1 MGTSASATSQAA
13 PFAPTH
19 QADHQGNGMAE
30 HRRSLQSVNIHNSKT
45 KSIITNKVAPVVI
58 TNNCREEFQIHDKIQ
73 SSNYSMG
80 RISDLLPEHYLVL
93 GEFFMVQDIYNRA
106 DVLNT
111 TKSHGAPNF
120 RKVKG
125 NYPLFGMGQPSLN
138 GFKQVLQRLQI
149 DGCEE
154 VVFICVREEPV
165 VFFRSDGDFI
175 PYTPRGRENLH
186 ENLHDLDRE
195 LSAEQIELSIRKEL
209 CDFAK
214 LSENM
219 FYVYNDIEHF
229 KDDPQ
234 QVQILSEEDIHVTE
248 EVYKRPLFS
257 QPLHRYYR
265 LPLPMEGAPLEKTF
279 DAFVNILRVTPNL
292 SLMRDSSR
300 PLPALLFSCQVG
312 VGRTNLGLIL
322 GAIVF
327 HHLQGASESPRQEIQ
342 KSEHKLDFQVIE
354 LLISHLPKGQQVL
367 DEVDDAIAMC
377 SEMHN
382 IKDAVFENKLK
393 LEGIG
398 EDYQIQGKSTK
409 AYFLQRTLQSL
420 ERYVYLLVF
429 NAYLHDQYPQ
439 AFPQSFSQWLCMNA
453 WIYRLLACMDSSE
466 LSAPASLITDG
477 IRVLVSSKFL
487 ATDLLSTAKEM
498 KVANFRRVSKMALY
512 GMAQPNSEALA
523 VVMSYLTDQ
532 RRGHSTILWLNLQEE
547 LVLEANGQM
556 FTPREPGS
564 LEQPIP
570 VCVQHPQKLQE
581 MELTLKHDIL
591 RCEKWLGVIT
601 EQDKQM
607 RMFKTCHT
615 IEELFVHQKSVHP
628 GLSYQRIPL
637 SDCCAPKEEVFDQ
650 LLEAMKSSLAEDP
663 NCAFIFNCHD
673 GKDRT
678 TAAMVIATLTLWH
691 INGFPE
697 CEEDEF
703 VSVPNAKYTKGEF
716 EVVMQVVRVLPEGHR
731 VKREVDIALD
741 VVSETMTPMHYH
753 LREIIISTYR
763 QIKMAKSEADAQWL
777 RLRSLQYLE
786 RYIYLILFN
795 CYLHLEKKDS
805 WRRSFSQWMSQVAA
819 RAGVYA
825 ILNHL
830 GFSEFENPDDSL
842 MARLRFRWL
851 PHSAQFIPMLMSL
864 ICLCVEDCGQ
874 GKMNPAWHSRT
885 VKSHV
890 LWRNCISYI
899 LYL

>member
-154 VVFICVREEPV
+154 VVFICVRKEPV

-265 LPLPMEGAPLEKTF
+265 LPLPMEGAPLEETF

-312 VGRTNLGLIL
+312 VGRTNLVLLI
-322 GAIVF
+322 F
-327 HHLQGASESPRQEIQ
+327 HLFHRQEIQ

-354 LLISHLPKGQQVL
+354 LLISRLPKGQQVL

-564 LEQPIP
+564 LEQMNIHLNDSFKK
-570 VCVQHPQKLQE
+570 V
-581 MELTLKHDIL
+581 TLN
-591 RCEKWLGVIT
+591 T
-601 EQDKQM
+601 SM

-697 CEEDEF
+697 CEEDEI

-716 EVVMQVVRVLPEGHR
+716 EVVMQVVRVLPDGHR

-741 VVSETMTPMHYH
+741 VVNETMTPMHYH

-763 QIKMAKSEADAQWL
+763 QVKADAQWL

-819 RAGVYA
+819 KAGVYA

-842 MARLRFRWL
+842 MARLRFRWF
-851 PHSAQFIPMLMSL
+851 PHSAQFIPM
-864 ICLCVEDCGQ
+864 
-874 GKMNPAWHSRT
+874 
-885 VKSHV
+885 
-890 LWRNCISYI
+890 
-899 LYL
+899 

>member
-30 HRRSLQSVNIHNSKT
+30 HRRFLQSVNIRNSKA

-58 TNNCREEFQIHDKIQ
+58 TKNCREEFQIHDKIQ
-73 SSNYSMG
+73 SANYSMG

-93 GEFFMVQDIYNRA
+93 GEFFMVQDVYNRA

-111 TKSHGAPNF
+111 TKSHGSPNF

-125 NYPLFGMGQPSLN
+125 NYPLFGMGQPSLS

-149 DGCEE
+149 DGCE
-154 VVFICVREEPV
+154 VMIFICLREEPV

-229 KDDPQ
+229 KDEPQ

-265 LPLPMEGAPLEKTF
+265 LPLPMEGAPLEETF
-279 DAFVNILRVTPNL
+279 DAFVNILRETPNL

-327 HHLQGASESPRQEIQ
+327 HRLQGASKSPRY
-342 KSEHKLDFQVIE
+342 
-354 LLISHLPKGQQVL
+354 LLNCQYNFNYCLLSQRRG
-367 DEVDDAIAMC
+367 
-377 SEMHN
+377 S
-382 IKDAVFENKLK
+382 
-393 LEGIG
+393 
-398 EDYQIQGKSTK
+398 STK
-409 AYFLQRTLQSL
+409 GYFLQRTLQSL
-420 ERYVYLLVF
+420 ERYVYLLIF

-439 AFPQSFSQWLCMNA
+439 AFPQNFSQWLCMNA
-453 WIYRLLACMDSSE
+453 WIYRLLASMDSSE

-477 IRVLVSSKFL
+477 IRFL

-556 FTPREPGS
+556 FTPREPGC

-570 VCVQHPQKLQE
+570 VCVQHPQQLQE
-581 MELTLKHDIL
+581 MELALKQDVL
-591 RCEKWLGVIT
+591 RCEKWLEVIT

-615 IEELFVHQKSVHP
+615 IEELFVHQKSIHP
-628 GLSYQRIPL
+628 SLSYQRIPM
-637 SDCCAPKEEVFDQ
+637 SDCCAPKEEVFDH
-650 LLEAMKSSLAEDP
+650 LLEAMKSSLAENP
-663 NCAFIFNCHD
+663 KCAFIFNCHN

-697 CEEDEF
+697 CEEDEI
-703 VSVPNAKYTKGEF
+703 VSVPDAKYTKGEF
-716 EVVMQVVRVLPEGHR
+716 EVVMQVVRVLPDGHR
-731 VKREVDIALD
+731 VKREVDVALD

-805 WRRSFSQWMSQVAA
+805 WRRSFSQWMYQVAA

-830 GFSEFENPDDSL
+830 GFSEFENPDDSP

-851 PHSAQFIPMLMSL
+851 PHSTEHLFYPSCPSDL
-864 ICLCVEDCGQ
+864 
-874 GKMNPAWHSRT
+874 
-885 VKSHV
+885 
-890 LWRNCISYI
+890 NCT
-899 LYL
+899 

>member
-30 HRRSLQSVNIHNSKT
+30 HRRFLQSVNIRNSKA

-58 TNNCREEFQIHDKIQ
+58 TKNCREEFQIHDKIQ
-73 SSNYSMG
+73 SANYSMG

-93 GEFFMVQDIYNRA
+93 GEFFMVQDVYNRA

-111 TKSHGAPNF
+111 TKSHGSPNF

-125 NYPLFGMGQPSLN
+125 NYPLFGMGQPSLS

-149 DGCEE
+149 DGCE
-154 VVFICVREEPV
+154 VIFICLREEPV

-229 KDDPQ
+229 KDEPQ

-265 LPLPMEGAPLEKTF
+265 LPLPMEGAPLEETF
-279 DAFVNILRVTPNL
+279 DAFVNILRETPNL

-312 VGRTNLGLIL
+312 VGRTNLVLL
-322 GAIVF
+322 TLHLF
-327 HHLQGASESPRQEIQ
+327 HRHEIQ
-342 KSEHKLDFQVIE
+342 KSEHKLDFQVIQ
-354 LLISHLPKGQQVL
+354 LLISRLPKGQQVL
-367 DEVDDAIAMC
+367 DEVRVDDAVAMC

-382 IKDAVFENKLK
+382 IKNAVYENKLK

-398 EDYQIQGKSTK
+398 EDYQIQGSSTK
-409 AYFLQRTLQSL
+409 GYFLQRTLQSL
-420 ERYVYLLVF
+420 ERYVYLLIF

-439 AFPQSFSQWLCMNA
+439 AFPQNFSQWLCMNA
-453 WIYRLLACMDSSE
+453 WIYRLLASMDSSE
-466 LSAPASLITDG
+466 LSAPARSSL
-477 IRVLVSSKFL
+477 KNEFL

-564 LEQPIP
+564 IWPSP
-570 VCVQHPQKLQE
+570 QE
-581 MELTLKHDIL
+581 MELALKQDVL
-591 RCEKWLGVIT
+591 RCEKWLEVIT

-615 IEELFVHQKSVHP
+615 IEELFVHQKSIHP
-628 GLSYQRIPL
+628 GLSYQRIPM
-637 SDCCAPKEEVFDQ
+637 SDCCAPKEEVFDH
-650 LLEAMKSSLAEDP
+650 LLEAMKSSLAENP
-663 NCAFIFNCHD
+663 KCAFIFNCHN

-697 CEEDEF
+697 CEEDEI
-703 VSVPNAKYTKGEF
+703 VSVPDAKYTKGEF
-716 EVVMQVVRVLPEGHR
+716 EVVMQVVRVLPDGHR
-731 VKREVDIALD
+731 VKREVDVALD

-805 WRRSFSQWMSQVAA
+805 WRRSFSQWMYQVAA

-830 GFSEFENPDDSL
+830 GFSEFENPDDSP

-851 PHSAQFIPMLMSL
+851 PHSTEHLFYPSCPSDL
-864 ICLCVEDCGQ
+864 
-874 GKMNPAWHSRT
+874 
-885 VKSHV
+885 
-890 LWRNCISYI
+890 NCT
-899 LYL
+899 

>member
-1 MGTSASATSQAA
+1 MVIFICPNSEVLTTLTTICSA
-13 PFAPTH
+13 
-19 QADHQGNGMAE
+19 D
-30 HRRSLQSVNIHNSKT
+30 RRSNIDQVNCCLSQKICEQE
-45 KSIITNKVAPVVI
+45 VI
-58 TNNCREEFQIHDKIQ
+58 
-73 SSNYSMG
+73 
-80 RISDLLPEHYLVL
+80 
-93 GEFFMVQDIYNRA
+93 
-106 DVLNT
+106 
-111 TKSHGAPNF
+111 
-120 RKVKG
+120 
-125 NYPLFGMGQPSLN
+125 
-138 GFKQVLQRLQI
+138 
-149 DGCEE
+149 
-154 VVFICVREEPV
+154 FICLREEPV

-229 KDDPQ
+229 KDEPQ
-234 QVQILSEEDIHVTE
+234 QE
-248 EVYKRPLFS
+248 
-257 QPLHRYYR
+257 
-265 LPLPMEGAPLEKTF
+265 
-279 DAFVNILRVTPNL
+279 TPNL

-322 GAIVF
+322 GALVF
-327 HHLQGASESPRQEIQ
+327 HRLQGASKNPRHEIQ
-342 KSEHKLDFQVIE
+342 KSEHKLDFQVIQ
-354 LLISHLPKGQQVL
+354 LLISRLPKGQQVL
-367 DEVDDAIAMC
+367 DEVDDAVAMC

-382 IKDAVFENKLK
+382 IKNAVYENKLK

-398 EDYQIQGKSTK
+398 EDYQIQGSSTK
-409 AYFLQRTLQSL
+409 GYFLQRTLQSL
-420 ERYVYLLVF
+420 ERYVYLLIF

-439 AFPQSFSQWLCMNA
+439 AFPQNFSQWLCMNA
-453 WIYRLLACMDSSE
+453 WIYRLLASMDSSE

-477 IRVLVSSKFL
+477 IRVLVSSEFL

-556 FTPREPGS
+556 FTPREPGC

-570 VCVQHPQKLQE
+570 VCVQHPQQLQ
-581 MELTLKHDIL
+581 
-591 RCEKWLGVIT
+591 
-601 EQDKQM
+601 
-607 RMFKTCHT
+607 
-615 IEELFVHQKSVHP
+615 
-628 GLSYQRIPL
+628 
-637 SDCCAPKEEVFDQ
+637 VFDH
-650 LLEAMKSSLAEDP
+650 LLEAMKSSLAENP
-663 NCAFIFNCHD
+663 KCAFIFNCHN

-697 CEEDEF
+697 CEEDEI
-703 VSVPNAKYTKGEF
+703 VSVPDAKYTKGEF
-716 EVVMQVVRVLPEGHR
+716 EVVMQVVRVLPDGHR
-731 VKREVDIALD
+731 VKREVDVALD

-805 WRRSFSQWMSQVAA
+805 WRRSFSQWMYQVK
-819 RAGVYA
+819 
-825 ILNHL
+825 
-830 GFSEFENPDDSL
+830 SDSL
-842 MARLRFRWL
+842 AYFR
-851 PHSAQFIPMLMSL
+851 
-864 ICLCVEDCGQ
+864 
-874 GKMNPAWHSRT
+874 GKKKH
-885 VKSHV
+885 
-890 LWRNCISYI
+890 L
-899 LYL
+899 

>member
-13 PFAPTH
+13 PLAPTH
-19 QADHQGNGMAE
+19 QADHQGNSMAE
-30 HRRSLQSVNIHNSKT
+30 HRRSLQSVNIRNSKA

-73 SSNYSMG
+73 SSNYSLG

-93 GEFFMVQDIYNRA
+93 GEFFMIQDVYNRA

-154 VVFICVREEPV
+154 VIFICVREEPV

-175 PYTPRGRENLH
+175 PYTPRRRENLH

-195 LSAEQIELSIRKEL
+195 LSAEQIELSIQKEL

-229 KDDPQ
+229 KDEPQ

-248 EVYKRPLFS
+248 EVYKRPLFT

-265 LPLPMEGAPLEKTF
+265 LPLPMEGAPLEETF
-279 DAFVNILRVTPNL
+279 DSFVNILRETPNL
-292 SLMRDSSR
+292 SVMRDSSR

-322 GAIVF
+322 GALVL
-327 HHLQGASESPRQEIQ
+327 HHLQGASKSPRQEMQ
-342 KSEHKLDFQVIE
+342 KSEHKLDFQVIQ
-354 LLISHLPKGQQVL
+354 LLISRLPKGQQFL

-382 IKDAVFENKLK
+382 IKDAVYENKLK

-398 EDYQIQGKSTK
+398 KDFQFQGSSTK
-409 AYFLQRTLQSL
+409 GYFKQRTLQSL

-429 NAYLHDQYPQ
+429 NAYLHDQYSQ
-439 AFPQSFSQWLCMNA
+439 AFPLSFSQWMCMNA
-453 WIYRLLACMDSSE
+453 WIYRLMASMDTSE
-466 LSAPASLITDG
+466 LSAPANLITSG
-477 IRVLVSSKFL
+477 IRVLVSSDFL
-487 ATDLLSTAKEM
+487 TTDLLSTAKEM

-512 GMAQPNSEALA
+512 GMGQPNSEAIT

-547 LVLEANGQM
+547 LALEANGQM
-556 FTPREPGS
+556 FTPREPGC

-570 VCVQHPQKLQE
+570 VCVQHPQQLQE
-581 MELTLKHDIL
+581 MELALQQDVL
-591 RCEKWLGVIT
+591 GCEKWL
-601 EQDKQM
+601 
-607 RMFKTCHT
+607 
-615 IEELFVHQKSVHP
+615 
-628 GLSYQRIPL
+628 
-637 SDCCAPKEEVFDQ
+637 EVFDR

-663 NCAFIFNCHD
+663 TCAFIFNCHD

-697 CEEDEF
+697 CEEDEI
-703 VSVPNAKYTKGEF
+703 VSVPDAKYTKGEF
-716 EVVMQVVRVLPEGHR
+716 EVVMRVVRVLPDGHC
-731 VKREVDIALD
+731 VKREVDAALD

-805 WRRSFSQWMSQVAA
+805 WRRSFSQWMYQVAA
-819 RAGVYA
+819 RAGIYA

-830 GFSEFENPDDSL
+830 GFSEFENPDDSP
-842 MARLRFRWL
+842 MTRLRFRWL
-851 PHSAQFIPMLMSL
+851 PHSVQSIPMRGEL
-864 ICLCVEDCGQ
+864 I
-874 GKMNPAWHSRT
+874 
-885 VKSHV
+885 
-890 LWRNCISYI
+890 
-899 LYL
+899 

>member
-58 TNNCREEFQIHDKIQ
+58 TKNCREEFQIHDKIQ
-73 SSNYSMG
+73 SANYSMG

-93 GEFFMVQDIYNRA
+93 GEFFMVQDVYNRA

-111 TKSHGAPNF
+111 TKSHGSPNF

-125 NYPLFGMGQPSLN
+125 NYPLFGMGQPSLS

-149 DGCEE
+149 DGCE
-154 VVFICVREEPV
+154 VIFICLREEPV

-229 KDDPQ
+229 KDEPQ

-265 LPLPMEGAPLEKTF
+265 LPLPMEGAPLEETF
-279 DAFVNILRVTPNL
+279 DAFVNILRETPNL

-322 GAIVF
+322 GALVF
-327 HHLQGASESPRQEIQ
+327 HRLQGASKSPRY
-342 KSEHKLDFQVIE
+342 
-354 LLISHLPKGQQVL
+354 LLNCQYNFNYFYFYVY
-367 DEVDDAIAMC
+367 
-377 SEMHN
+377 MHN
-382 IKDAVFENKLK
+382 IKNAVYENKLK

-398 EDYQIQGKSTK
+398 EDYQIQGSSTK
-409 AYFLQRTLQSL
+409 GYFLQRTLQSL
-420 ERYVYLLVF
+420 ERYVYLLIF

-439 AFPQSFSQWLCMNA
+439 AFPQNFSQWLCMNA
-453 WIYRLLACMDSSE
+453 WIYRLLASMDSSE

-477 IRVLVSSKFL
+477 IRSRSDDHFL

-556 FTPREPGS
+556 FTPREPGC

-570 VCVQHPQKLQE
+570 VCVQHPQQLQE
-581 MELTLKHDIL
+581 MELALKQDVL
-591 RCEKWLGVIT
+591 RCEKWLEVIT

-615 IEELFVHQKSVHP
+615 IEELFVHQKSIHP
-628 GLSYQRIPL
+628 GLSYQRIPM
-637 SDCCAPKEEVFDQ
+637 SDCCAPKEEVFDH
-650 LLEAMKSSLAEDP
+650 LLEAMKSSLAENP
-663 NCAFIFNCHD
+663 KCAFIFNCHN

-697 CEEDEF
+697 CEEDEI
-703 VSVPNAKYTKGEF
+703 VSVPDAKYTKGEF
-716 EVVMQVVRVLPEGHR
+716 EVVMQVVRVLPDGHR
-731 VKREVDIALD
+731 VKREVDVALD

-805 WRRSFSQWMSQVAA
+805 WRRSFSQWMYQVAA

-830 GFSEFENPDDSL
+830 GFSEFENPDDSP

-851 PHSAQFIPMLMSL
+851 PHSTEHLFYPSCPSDL
-864 ICLCVEDCGQ
+864 
-874 GKMNPAWHSRT
+874 
-885 VKSHV
+885 
-890 LWRNCISYI
+890 NCT
-899 LYL
+899 

>member
-1 MGTSASATSQAA
+1 MQKPKDVTTRGTAVRPSVQIMGTSASATSQAA

-19 QADHQGNGMAE
+19 QADHQGNVMAE
-30 HRRSLQSVNIHNSKT
+30 HRRSLQSVNIRNSKA

-73 SSNYSMG
+73 SANYSMG

-93 GEFFMVQDIYNRA
+93 GEFFMVQDVYNRA

-111 TKSHGAPNF
+111 TKIHGAPNF

-154 VVFICVREEPV
+154 VIFICVREEPV

-175 PYTPRGRENLH
+175 PYTPRGRENLQ

-195 LSAEQIELSIRKEL
+195 LSPEKIELSIRKEL

-229 KDDPQ
+229 KDEPQ

-265 LPLPMEGAPLEKTF
+265 LPLPMEGAPLEETF

-312 VGRTNLGLIL
+312 VGRTHLGLIL

-342 KSEHKLDFQVIE
+342 KSEHKLDFQVIK
-354 LLISHLPKGQQVL
+354 LLISRLPKGHQVL

-377 SEMHN
+377 SEMHS
-382 IKDAVFENKLK
+382 IKDAVYENKLK
-393 LEGIG
+393 IEGIG
-398 EDYQIQGKSTK
+398 EDDQIQGNSTK
-409 AYFLQRTLQSL
+409 GYFLQSL

-453 WIYRLLACMDSSE
+453 WIYRLLASMDSSE

-477 IRVLVSSKFL
+477 IRVLVSSQFL

-556 FTPREPGS
+556 FTPREPGC
-564 LEQPIP
+564 LEQLIP

-581 MELTLKHDIL
+581 MELALKQDIL
-591 RCEKWLGVIT
+591 RCEKWLEVIT

-607 RMFKTCHT
+607 RMFKSCHT
-615 IEELFVHQKSVHP
+615 IEELFVHRKSVHP
-628 GLSYQRIPL
+628 VLSYQRIPL

-650 LLEAMKSSLAEDP
+650 LLEAMKSSLAEDT
-663 NCAFIFNCHD
+663 NCALIFNCHD

-691 INGFPE
+691 IN
-697 CEEDEF
+697 
-703 VSVPNAKYTKGEF
+703 
-716 EVVMQVVRVLPEGHR
+716 
-731 VKREVDIALD
+731 
-741 VVSETMTPMHYH
+741 
-753 LREIIISTYR
+753 
-763 QIKMAKSEADAQWL
+763 IKMAKSEADAQGL

-805 WRRSFSQWMSQVAA
+805 WRRSFSQWMYQVAA
-819 RAGVYA
+819 RAGVYT

-830 GFSEFENPDDSL
+830 GFSEFENSDDSP
-842 MARLRFRWL
+842 MARFRFRWL
-851 PHSAQFIPMLMSL
+851 PHSVQFIPMRGQL
-864 ICLCVEDCGQ
+864 I
-874 GKMNPAWHSRT
+874 
-885 VKSHV
+885 
-890 LWRNCISYI
+890 
-899 LYL
+899 

>member
-30 HRRSLQSVNIHNSKT
+30 HRRFLQSVNIRNSKA

-58 TNNCREEFQIHDKIQ
+58 TKNCREEFQIHDKIQ
-73 SSNYSMG
+73 SANYSMG

-93 GEFFMVQDIYNRA
+93 GEFFMVQDVYNRA

-111 TKSHGAPNF
+111 TKSHGSPNF

-125 NYPLFGMGQPSLN
+125 NYPLFGMGQPSLS

-154 VVFICVREEPV
+154 VIFICLREEPV

-229 KDDPQ
+229 KDEPQ

-265 LPLPMEGAPLEKTF
+265 LPLPMEGAPLEETF
-279 DAFVNILRVTPNL
+279 DAFVNILRETPNL

-322 GAIVF
+322 GALVF
-327 HHLQGASESPRQEIQ
+327 HRLQGASKNPR
-342 KSEHKLDFQVIE
+342 
-354 LLISHLPKGQQVL
+354 
-367 DEVDDAIAMC
+367 
-377 SEMHN
+377 
-382 IKDAVFENKLK
+382 
-393 LEGIG
+393 
-398 EDYQIQGKSTK
+398 
-409 AYFLQRTLQSL
+409 
-420 ERYVYLLVF
+420 YLLNCQYNF
-429 NAYLHDQYPQ
+429 NYCLL
-439 AFPQSFSQWLCMNA
+439 SQ
-453 WIYRLLACMDSSE
+453 RRVSSE
-466 LSAPASLITDG
+466 
-477 IRVLVSSKFL
+477 FL

-564 LEQPIP
+564 LAIWPSP
-570 VCVQHPQKLQE
+570 QE
-581 MELTLKHDIL
+581 MELALKQDVL
-591 RCEKWLGVIT
+591 RCEKWLEVIT

-615 IEELFVHQKSVHP
+615 IEELFVHQKSIHP
-628 GLSYQRIPL
+628 GLSYQRIPM
-637 SDCCAPKEEVFDQ
+637 SDCCAPKEEVFDH
-650 LLEAMKSSLAEDP
+650 LLEAMKSSLAENP
-663 NCAFIFNCHD
+663 KCAFIFNCHN

-697 CEEDEF
+697 CEEDEI
-703 VSVPNAKYTKGEF
+703 VSVPDAKYTKGEF
-716 EVVMQVVRVLPEGHR
+716 EVVMQVVRVLPDGHR
-731 VKREVDIALD
+731 VKREVDVALD

-763 QIKMAKSEADAQWL
+763 QVNCDVKYWCNSF
-777 RLRSLQYLE
+777 RSQI
-786 RYIYLILFN
+786 YI
-795 CYLHLEKKDS
+795 
-805 WRRSFSQWMSQVAA
+805 
-819 RAGVYA
+819 
-825 ILNHL
+825 
-830 GFSEFENPDDSL
+830 
-842 MARLRFRWL
+842 
-851 PHSAQFIPMLMSL
+851 
-864 ICLCVEDCGQ
+864 
-874 GKMNPAWHSRT
+874 
-885 VKSHV
+885 
-890 LWRNCISYI
+890 ISYI
-899 LYL
+899 YCYYETVVIKAQKSGI

>member
-1 MGTSASATSQAA
+1 MGASASATSQAA

-30 HRRSLQSVNIHNSKT
+30 HRRSLQSVNIRNSKA

-73 SSNYSMG
+73 SANYSMG

-93 GEFFMVQDIYNRA
+93 GEFFMVQDVYSRA

-111 TKSHGAPNF
+111 TKSHGSPNF

-125 NYPLFGMGQPSLN
+125 NYPLFGMGQPSLS

-149 DGCEE
+149 DGCE
-154 VVFICVREEPV
+154 VVIFIYLREEPV

-175 PYTPRGRENLH
+175 PYTPRGRANLH
-186 ENLHDLDRE
+186 ENVHDLDRE

-229 KDDPQ
+229 KDEPQ

-265 LPLPMEGAPLEKTF
+265 LPLPMEGAPLEETI
-279 DAFVNILRVTPNL
+279 DAFVNILRETPNL

-322 GAIVF
+322 GALVF
-327 HHLQGASESPRQEIQ
+327 HHLQGVSKIC
-342 KSEHKLDFQVIE
+342 FY
-354 LLISHLPKGQQVL
+354 
-367 DEVDDAIAMC
+367 
-377 SEMHN
+377 MHN
-382 IKDAVFENKLK
+382 IKNAVYENKLK
-393 LEGIG
+393 LKGIG
-398 EDYQIQGKSTK
+398 EDYQIQGSSTK
-409 AYFLQRTLQSL
+409 GYFLQRTLQSL

-453 WIYRLLACMDSSE
+453 WIYRLLASMDSSE
-466 LSAPASLITDG
+466 LSAPTSLITDG
-477 IRVLVSSKFL
+477 IRVMFL

-556 FTPREPGS
+556 FTPREPGC

-570 VCVQHPQKLQE
+570 VCVQHPQQLQE
-581 MELTLKHDIL
+581 MELALKQDVL
-591 RCEKWLGVIT
+591 RCEKWLEVIT

-615 IEELFVHQKSVHP
+615 IEELFVHQKSIHP
-628 GLSYQRIPL
+628 GLSYERIPL
-637 SDCCAPKEEVFDQ
+637 SDCCAPKEEVFDH
-650 LLEAMKSSLAEDP
+650 LLEAMKSSLAEDS
-663 NCAFIFNCHD
+663 NCAFIFNCHN

-697 CEEDEF
+697 CEEDEI
-703 VSVPNAKYTKGEF
+703 VSVPDAKYTKGEF
-716 EVVMQVVRVLPEGHR
+716 EVVMQVVRVLPDGHR
-731 VKREVDIALD
+731 VKREVDVALD

-763 QIKMAKSEADAQWL
+763 QVKCDADAQWL

-805 WRRSFSQWMSQVAA
+805 WRRSFSQWMYQVAA

-830 GFSEFENPDDSL
+830 GFSEFENPDDSP

-851 PHSAQFIPMLMSL
+851 PHSVQSIPMRGQL
-864 ICLCVEDCGQ
+864 I
-874 GKMNPAWHSRT
+874 
-885 VKSHV
+885 
-890 LWRNCISYI
+890 
-899 LYL
+899 

>member
-30 HRRSLQSVNIHNSKT
+30 HRRFLQSVNIRNSKA

-58 TNNCREEFQIHDKIQ
+58 TKNCREEFQIHDKIQ
-73 SSNYSMG
+73 SANYSMG

-93 GEFFMVQDIYNRA
+93 GEFFMVQDVYNRA

-111 TKSHGAPNF
+111 TKSHGSPNF

-125 NYPLFGMGQPSLN
+125 NYPLFGMGQPSLS

-149 DGCEE
+149 DGCE
-154 VVFICVREEPV
+154 VIFICLREEPV

-229 KDDPQ
+229 KDEPQ

-265 LPLPMEGAPLEKTF
+265 LPLPMEGAPLEETF
-279 DAFVNILRVTPNL
+279 DAFVNILRETPNL

-322 GAIVF
+322 GALVF
-327 HHLQGASESPRQEIQ
+327 HRLQGASKSPRY
-342 KSEHKLDFQVIE
+342 
-354 LLISHLPKGQQVL
+354 LLNCQYNFNYCLLSQRRGSSPKG
-367 DEVDDAIAMC
+367 
-377 SEMHN
+377 
-382 IKDAVFENKLK
+382 
-393 LEGIG
+393 
-398 EDYQIQGKSTK
+398 
-409 AYFLQRTLQSL
+409 YFLQRTLQSL
-420 ERYVYLLVF
+420 ERYVYLLIF

-439 AFPQSFSQWLCMNA
+439 AFPQNFSQWLCMNA
-453 WIYRLLACMDSSE
+453 WIYRLLASMDSSE

-477 IRVLVSSKFL
+477 IRSRSDDHFL

-556 FTPREPGS
+556 FTPREPGC

-570 VCVQHPQKLQE
+570 VCVQHPQQLQE
-581 MELTLKHDIL
+581 MELALKQDIL
-591 RCEKWLGVIT
+591 RCEKWLEVIT

-615 IEELFVHQKSVHP
+615 IEELFVHQKSIHP
-628 GLSYQRIPL
+628 GLSYQRIPM
-637 SDCCAPKEEVFDQ
+637 SDCCAPKEEVFDH
-650 LLEAMKSSLAEDP
+650 LLEAMKSSLAENP
-663 NCAFIFNCHD
+663 KCAFIFNCHN

-697 CEEDEF
+697 CEEDEI
-703 VSVPNAKYTKGEF
+703 VSVPDAKYTKGEF
-716 EVVMQVVRVLPEGHR
+716 EVVMQVVRVLPDGHR
-731 VKREVDIALD
+731 VKREVDVALD

-805 WRRSFSQWMSQVAA
+805 WRRSFSQWMYQVAA

-830 GFSEFENPDDSL
+830 GFSEFENPDDSP

-851 PHSAQFIPMLMSL
+851 PHSTEHLFYPSCPSDL
-864 ICLCVEDCGQ
+864 
-874 GKMNPAWHSRT
+874 
-885 VKSHV
+885 
-890 LWRNCISYI
+890 NCT
-899 LYL
+899 

>member
-327 HHLQGASESPRQEIQ
+327 HHLQGASESPRYLWYSFYIN
-342 KSEHKLDFQVIE
+342 QVFFYVYI
-354 LLISHLPKGQQVL
+354 PQ
-367 DEVDDAIAMC
+367 VDDAIAMC

-477 IRVLVSSKFL
+477 IRGMFCVS
-487 ATDLLSTAKEM
+487 TDLLSTAKEM

-570 VCVQHPQKLQE
+570 VCVQHPQKLQ
-581 MELTLKHDIL
+581 IL
-591 RCEKWLGVIT
+591 IHPSDSILCEKWLGVIT

-851 PHSAQFIPMLMSL
+851 PHSAQFIPM
-864 ICLCVEDCGQ
+864 
-874 GKMNPAWHSRT
+874 
-885 VKSHV
+885 
-890 LWRNCISYI
+890 
-899 LYL
+899 

>member
-1 MGTSASATSQAA
+1 MQKPKDVNTRGTAARPSVQIMGTSASATSQAA

-19 QADHQGNGMAE
+19 RADHQGNSMAE
-30 HRRSLQSVNIHNSKT
+30 RRRSLQSANIRNSKA

-73 SSNYSMG
+73 AANYSKG

-93 GEFFMVQDIYNRA
+93 GEFFMVQDVYNRA

-125 NYPLFGMGQPSLN
+125 NYPLFGMGQPSLS
-138 GFKQVLQRLQI
+138 GFKQVIQRLQI

-154 VVFICVREEPV
+154 VIFICLREEPV
-165 VFFRSDGDFI
+165 VFFHSDGDFI

-195 LSAEQIELSIRKEL
+195 LSSEQIELSIRKEL

-229 KDDPQ
+229 KDEPK
-234 QVQILSEEDIHVTE
+234 QVHIL
-248 EVYKRPLFS
+248 
-257 QPLHRYYR
+257 YYR
-265 LPLPMEGAPLEKTF
+265 LPLPMEGAPLEETF
-279 DAFVNILRVTPNL
+279 DAFVSILRETPNL

-300 PLPALLFSCQVG
+300 PLPAMLFSCQVG

-322 GAIVF
+322 GALVF
-327 HHLQGASESPRQEIQ
+327 HHLQGASKSPRQEIQ
-342 KSEHKLDFQVIE
+342 KSEHQLNFQVIQ
-354 LLISHLPKGQQVL
+354 LLISRLPKGQQVL
-367 DEVDDAIAMC
+367 DEVDDAVAMC

-382 IKDAVFENKLK
+382 IKDAVYENKLK
-393 LEGIG
+393 LEGIA
-398 EDYQIQGKSTK
+398 EDYQIQGSSTK
-409 AYFLQRTLQSL
+409 GYFLQRTLQSL

-429 NAYLHDQYPQ
+429 NAYLHDQV
-439 AFPQSFSQWLCMNA
+439 
-453 WIYRLLACMDSSE
+453 SSE
-466 LSAPASLITDG
+466 
-477 IRVLVSSKFL
+477 FL

-556 FTPREPGS
+556 FTPREPGC

-570 VCVQHPQKLQE
+570 VCVQHPQQLQE
-581 MELTLKHDIL
+581 MELALKQEIL
-591 RCEKWLGVIT
+591 RCEKWLEVIT

-607 RMFKTCHT
+607 RKFKSCHT
-615 IEELFVHQKSVHP
+615 IEELFVHQKSIHP

-637 SDCCAPKEEVFDQ
+637 SDCCAPKEEVFDR

-663 NCAFIFNCHD
+663 NCAFIFNCHN
-673 GKDRT
+673 GKDRS

-697 CEEDEF
+697 CEEEEI
-703 VSVPNAKYTKGEF
+703 VSVPDAKYTKGEF
-716 EVVMQVVRVLPEGHR
+716 EMVMQVVRVLPDGHR
-731 VKREVDIALD
+731 VKREVDVALD

-763 QIKMAKSEADAQWL
+763 QIKMAKSEADAHWL

-805 WRRSFSQWMSQVAA
+805 WRRSFSQWMYQVAA
-819 RAGVYA
+819 KAGVYA

-830 GFSEFENPDDSL
+830 GFSEFENPDDSPL
-842 MARLRFRWL
+842 ARLRFRWL
-851 PHSAQFIPMLMSL
+851 PHSVQSIPMR
-864 ICLCVEDCGQ
+864 GQ
-874 GKMNPAWHSRT
+874 P
-885 VKSHV
+885 
-890 LWRNCISYI
+890 I
-899 LYL
+899 